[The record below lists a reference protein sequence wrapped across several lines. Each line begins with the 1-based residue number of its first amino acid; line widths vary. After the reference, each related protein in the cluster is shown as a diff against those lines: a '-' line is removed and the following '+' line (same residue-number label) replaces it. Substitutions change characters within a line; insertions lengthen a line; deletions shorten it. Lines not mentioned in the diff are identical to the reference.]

1 MNLMGFVVQR
11 NVYAKKEIEKV
22 RFYSLIGVV
31 LILLLF
37 GMEYLEFFRSIW
49 IMILVA
55 GLGAIL
61 IIFCVFYSLM
71 ILGVIFFRTLELKRG
86 KDSIFLF
93 SLALLFLTLGF
104 VLLKERN

>member
-1 MNLMGFVVQR
+1 
-11 NVYAKKEIEKV
+11 VYAKKEIEKV

-93 SLALLFLTLGF
+93 SLALLFLPLGF